1 MARMPGS
8 GKSPRQAPG
17 AASAGSGIDR
27 QAKASGVALPA
38 DLDRSLRLLDDVQL
52 DRLTKAVADE
62 VRRRGHSA
70 PDNQSVG
77 SRSAKYIPAKAVRAK
92 PDRPEKAATVTA
104 GQERLILAAWKAGLK
119 PAAIAKEVR
128 VSRST
133 VLHVINDAQ
142 RDRRRTE
149 R

>member
-1 MARMPGS
+1 MARMPRS

-17 AASAGSGIDR
+17 AASAGFGIDR
-27 QAKASGVALPA
+27 QAKTSGVALPA
-38 DLDRSLRLLDDVQL
+38 DLDRSLRLLDNAQL
-52 DRLTKAVADE
+52 DRLTKAVAGE
-62 VRRRGHSA
+62 VRRRRRSA
-70 PDNQSVG
+70 PDNPSVG
-77 SRSAKYIPAKAVRAK
+77 GRSAKHVPAKAARAK
-92 PDRPEKAATVTA
+92 PDKPAMVTA
-104 GQERLILAAWKAGLK
+104 GQERLILAAWVAGLK

-133 VLHVINDAQ
+133 VQHVINGAQ

>member
-17 AASAGSGIDR
+17 AASAGSGIGR
-27 QAKASGVALPA
+27 QAKTSGVALPA
-38 DLDRSLRLLDDVQL
+38 DLDRSLRLLDDAQL
-52 DRLTKAVADE
+52 DRLTKAVAGE
-62 VRRRGHSA
+62 VRRRGRSA
-70 PDNQSVG
+70 PDNPSVG
-77 SRSAKYIPAKAVRAK
+77 GRSAKHVPAKAAREK
-92 PDRPEKAATVTA
+92 PDKPATVTA
-104 GQERLILAAWKAGLK
+104 GQERLILAAWEAGLK

-133 VLHVINDAQ
+133 VLHVINDEQ

>member
-8 GKSPRQAPG
+8 GKTPQQAPG
-17 AASAGSGIDR
+17 AAFPGSGIDR
-27 QAKASGVALPA
+27 QAKISGVVLPA
-38 DLDRSLRLLDDVQL
+38 DLDRSLRLLDDAQF
-52 DRLTKAVADE
+52 DRLTKAVAGE
-62 VRRRGHSA
+62 VRRRGRSA
-70 PDNQSVG
+70 PDNPSVG
-77 SRSAKYIPAKAVRAK
+77 GRSAKHVPAKAARAK
-92 PDRPEKAATVTA
+92 PDKPATVTA
-104 GQERLILAAWKAGLK
+104 GQERMILAAWKAGLK

-133 VLHVINDAQ
+133 VLHVIHDAQ